1 MPDFDVCII
10 GAGPAGAASATLLA
24 RQGRRVALFDR
35 ARFPRDKVCGDGI
48 TPRGVR
54 ALMRLGA
61 YPAVRALARAHSGV
75 TIRGSHAHT
84 FTIAFGADPPYPS
97 DLLVVPRHTLDHVL
111 LQHALAAG
119 PHFFEGTKV
128 VDVRESPEQG
138 CEIVT
143 QDGSTVT
150 ANIVI
155 VATGAQ
161 TQLLR
166 GTGLLPEKPAV
177 EHAARVYFEGVKGLD
192 QNVTLFFDGVD
203 MPGYGWIFPVS
214 DTAANIGCGVFD
226 QRRAKQASRLRQLIA
241 THPLLQ
247 EMLEG
252 ATQIGPIQAYPLR
265 TDFAPIRAGSS
276 RKLCVGEAAGL
287 VNPITGEGI
296 DYALESAEFVAAAF
310 EQHWRG
316 AATNPQRLLFAY
328 RSLLARRFGRRFRLY
343 RWIQRNCLGAA
354 QTGTFLRDVEHSV
367 ALRRMV
373 VDGLFGR
380 AKPRDLLR
388 PSIWVPAVRIALKAR
403 ALNASTNAR

>member
-35 ARFPRDKVCGDGI
+35 AHFPRDKVCGDGI

-54 ALMRLGA
+54 ALMRLGV

-75 TIRGSHAHT
+75 TIRGSQAQS
-84 FTIAFGADPPYPS
+84 FTIDFGGNGRDPS
-97 DLLVVPRHTLDHVL
+97 DLLVVPRHTFDHVL
-111 LQHALAAG
+111 LQHARATGLQL
-119 PHFFEGTKV
+119 FEDTKV
-128 VDVRESPEQG
+128 VDIRELPAG
-138 CEIVT
+138 PCEIVT
-143 QDGSTVT
+143 QQGQVFTCAV
-150 ANIVI
+150 AV

-166 GTGLLPEKPAV
+166 GTGLLSDKPAV

-214 DTAANIGCGVFD
+214 DSAANIGCGVFD
-226 QRRAKQASRLRQLIA
+226 QRRAKQADRLRQLIA

-247 EMLEG
+247 PMLED
-252 ATQIGPIQAYPLR
+252 ATQVGPIQAYPLR
-265 TDFAPIRAGSS
+265 TDFAPIHAGVS
-276 RKLCVGEAAGL
+276 RKFCVGEAAGL

-296 DYALESAEFVAAAF
+296 DYALESAEFLADAF
-310 EQHWRG
+310 GQHWHG
-316 AATNPQRLLFAY
+316 DAPDTQALLQSY
-328 RSLLARRFGRRFRLY
+328 RAHLARRFGLRFRLY
-343 RWIQRNCLGAA
+343 RWIQRNCLGSA
-354 QTGTFLRDVEHSV
+354 QTDEFLRDVERSP
-367 ALRRMV
+367 ALRRIV

-388 PSIWVPAVRIALKAR
+388 PSILVPALRIALRGRSVDTAIR
-403 ALNASTNAR
+403 TH